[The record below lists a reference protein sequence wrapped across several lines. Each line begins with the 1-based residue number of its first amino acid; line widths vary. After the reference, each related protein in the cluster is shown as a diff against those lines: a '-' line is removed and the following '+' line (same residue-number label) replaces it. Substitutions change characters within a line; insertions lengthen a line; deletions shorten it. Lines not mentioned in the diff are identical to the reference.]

1 MGVAGRGGAGVR
13 ASEEGG
19 EVPGRRR
26 DNGVSAGVGR
36 EGEKQWRGRQ
46 LEEEFFRRNLRVL
59 GNGGVRGIGP
69 KQNQNRAKTRPKQNQ
84 NRAKT
89 CDGYPEH
96 RFGCS
101 GSLFGASYW
110 PFKGLIGDTRPPPS
124 PRWIFSNFQFF
135 FHNSVVSVSCSK
147 TQRQR

>member
-46 LEEEFFRRNLRVL
+46 LEEEFFRRNLINYVFPWKHMFE
-59 GNGGVRGIGP
+59 GSGEWGVRGII
-69 KQNQNRAKTRPKQNQ
+69 RAKTGSKQGQ
-84 NRAKT
+84 NNAKT
-89 CDGYPEH
+89 EPAVATLYVWNWDSALPVE
-96 RFGCS
+96 
-101 GSLFGASYW
+101 
-110 PFKGLIGDTRPPPS
+110 I
-124 PRWIFSNFQFF
+124 PRWW
-135 FHNSVVSVSCSK
+135 
-147 TQRQR
+147 

>member
-46 LEEEFFRRNLRVL
+46 LEEEFFRRNLIMSQNMTKT
-59 GNGGVRGIGP
+59 GSKQGQNNAKTEP
-69 KQNQNRAKTRPKQNQ
+69 KQA
-84 NRAKT
+84 
-89 CDGYPEH
+89 EH

-101 GSLFGASYW
+101 PIGPLSLLLA
-110 PFKGLIGDTRPPPS
+110 L
-124 PRWIFSNFQFF
+124 
-135 FHNSVVSVSCSK
+135 
-147 TQRQR
+147 

>member
-84 NRAKT
+84 NRAKLRT
-89 CDGYPEH
+89 VIHGVP
-96 RFGCS
+96 FW
-101 GSLFGASYW
+101 SLLLA
-110 PFKGLIGDTRPPPS
+110 L
-124 PRWIFSNFQFF
+124 
-135 FHNSVVSVSCSK
+135 
-147 TQRQR
+147 

>member
-46 LEEEFFRRNLRVL
+46 LEEEFFRRNLIMFFHGNICLRVL
-59 GNGGVRGIGP
+59 GNGGCG
-69 KQNQNRAKTRPKQNQ
+69 
-84 NRAKT
+84 
-89 CDGYPEH
+89 E
-96 RFGCS
+96 
-101 GSLFGASYW
+101 
-110 PFKGLIGDTRPPPS
+110 
-124 PRWIFSNFQFF
+124 
-135 FHNSVVSVSCSK
+135 
-147 TQRQR
+147 